1 MKMWGGGG
9 PGILK
14 SVFFFEKLGER

>member
-14 SVFFFEKLGER
+14 SVFFFEKLEER